1 MLVTA
6 NPIIESNFS
15 NFLNISNITTSNASV
30 INENVDLA
38 ISLVLIVI
46 LFITMVSLGCT
57 MEISKIKHYLIKP
70 KGVAIAVGAQ
80 YGIMPLTAFCF
91 AKLFQLNAME
101 SISVLICGCCPGGN
115 LSNIFSLALQG
126 DMNLSIVMTTC
137 STVLALGMMPLLL
150 FLYSLGFSNLVQSV
164 PFLRI
169 TFALIMILVPCGI
182 GILINYRVPQY
193 SKIII
198 QVGLAILLIS
208 CVVIGVLAG
217 ITVGGKIFT
226 VLSPQL
232 IATAALMPLTGFIC
246 GYILSTLF
254 RMNAICRRTV
264 SMEVGCQNIQLCTTI
279 LRVAFPTEDI
289 GQLFFFPI
297 IYIVF
302 QIVEALICIVL
313 FRVHQRLRPF
323 QNETTEYTTVERAA
337 QGIWDQCT
345 IDAGTTGNK

>member
-1 MLVTA
+1 MVVTA
-6 NPIIESNFS
+6 NSTIESNFS
-15 NFLNISNITTSNASV
+15 SFERNINNTTSNDSAVSV
-30 INENVDLA
+30 NADLV
-38 ISLVLIVI
+38 IRLVLIVI

-57 MEISKIKHYLIKP
+57 MEISKIKSYLIKP

-91 AKLFQLNAME
+91 AKLFQLGSME

-115 LSNIFSLALQG
+115 LSNIFALALQG

-137 STVLALGMMPLLL
+137 STALGLGMMPLLL
-150 FLYSLGFSNLVQSV
+150 YLYSQGFSNLAQFV
-164 PFLRI
+164 PFTYI
-169 TFALIMILVPCGI
+169 IFTLIMILVPCCI

-193 SKIII
+193 SKIITK
-198 QVGLAILLIS
+198 VGLSLLLIS

-217 ITVGGKIFT
+217 MSDGGKIFT

-246 GYILSTLF
+246 GYILSILF
-254 RMNAICRRTV
+254 RMNAPCRRTV

-279 LRVAFPTEDI
+279 LKVAFSAELI
-289 GQLFFFPI
+289 GQLYFFPV

-302 QIVEALICIVL
+302 QIVEALIFIVL
-313 FRVHQRLRPF
+313 FRCYQRLRPS
-323 QNETTEYTTVERAA
+323 QQEIKEYTAVERAA
-337 QGIWDQCT
+337 EETNGPSNSDI
-345 IDAGTTGNK
+345 

>member
-1 MLVTA
+1 MEVTV
-6 NPIIESNFS
+6 NTTIESNFS
-15 NFLNISNITTSNASV
+15 NFIRNLNTTTSNGSAFD
-30 INENVDLA
+30 ENVDMA
-38 ISLVLIVI
+38 IRSALIVI

-57 MEISKIKHYLIKP
+57 MEISKIKNYLFKP

-91 AKLFQLNAME
+91 AKLLQLNDME

-137 STVLALGMMPLLL
+137 STLLALGMMPLLL
-150 FLYSLGFSNLVQSV
+150 YLYSQGFSNLVEHV
-164 PFLRI
+164 PFTHI

-182 GILINYRVPQY
+182 GMLINYRVPKY
-193 SKIII
+193 SKIIT
-198 QVGLAILLIS
+198 QVGLTVLLIS
-208 CVVIGVLAG
+208 CGVIGVLAG
-217 ITVGGKIFT
+217 ISNGGKIFT

-254 RMNAICRRTV
+254 RMNAPCRRTI

-279 LRVAFPTEDI
+279 LKVAYPAEQI
-289 GQLFFFPI
+289 GQLFFFPV

-302 QIVEALICIVL
+302 QIVEALILIFL
-313 FRVHQRLRPF
+313 FRCHQRLRPSK
-323 QNETTEYTTVERAA
+323 NETTEYTAVERAA
-337 QGIWDQCT
+337 QGI
-345 IDAGTTGNK
+345 

>member
-182 GILINYRVPQY
+182 GILINYRV
-193 SKIII
+193 
-198 QVGLAILLIS
+198 GLAILLIS

-254 RMNAICRRTV
+254 RMNAMYLQTDCFYGGGLSEHPAV
-264 SMEVGCQNIQLCTTI
+264 YHNPEGCLS
-279 LRVAFPTEDI
+279 
-289 GQLFFFPI
+289 
-297 IYIVF
+297 Y
-302 QIVEALICIVL
+302 
-313 FRVHQRLRPF
+313 
-323 QNETTEYTTVERAA
+323 
-337 QGIWDQCT
+337 
-345 IDAGTTGNK
+345 